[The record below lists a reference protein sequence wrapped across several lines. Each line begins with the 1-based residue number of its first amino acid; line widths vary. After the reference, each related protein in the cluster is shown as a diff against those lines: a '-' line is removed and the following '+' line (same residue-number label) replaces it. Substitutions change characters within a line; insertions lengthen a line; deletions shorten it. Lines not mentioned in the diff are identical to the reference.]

1 MLNAKAT
8 CFLRRQSQAE
18 DAENIRHAE
27 TGMRQR
33 IAWIGGHGSFE
44 PIQGDGQSVRQMKE
58 SPTPAQLVII
68 GRQVCRWP
76 LAYLRDRGTVDLPWN
91 RRRDGLHNFVL
102 NGEQI
107 GQISIISFGPD
118 MIAGTGLDELRRNAD
133 AVPNLADTTF
143 NYVP

>member
-91 RRRDGLHNFVL
+91 RRLAAILGLKTYLGTYKHESDRDRWL
-102 NGEQI
+102 NAI
-107 GQISIISFGPD
+107 RK
-118 MIAGTGLDELRRNAD
+118 AGIP
-133 AVPNLADTTF
+133 V
-143 NYVP
+143 